1 MTVFF
6 LFVNDYV
13 SKNYILNPVSL
24 FSECNYVEIFYSAQ
38 GGSFRSTFVFYV
50 KCYFLQQVPDVGVE
64 LTGGCYGFAAK
75 YMHWPEELLIG
86 GARHNKTGHLTRAA
100 ALQTVVQLMGEREL
114 YDFLANTYKVHH
126 IDWSQEKAAQVL
138 ETWQR
143 AFSNEVKKRVNMNA
157 SMPYN
162 MNAFSTTTLN
172 DILGKY
178 SEVSVMKIA
187 IGGAL
192 MVRNQTL

>member
-1 MTVFF
+1 
-6 LFVNDYV
+6 
-13 SKNYILNPVSL
+13 
-24 FSECNYVEIFYSAQ
+24 
-38 GGSFRSTFVFYV
+38 
-50 KCYFLQQVPDVGVE
+50 
-64 LTGGCYGFAAK
+64 
-75 YMHWPEELLIG
+75 MHWPEELLIG
-86 GARHNKTGHLTRAA
+86 GAKHNKTGHLTRAA

-143 AFSNEVKKRVNMNA
+143 AFSNEVKKRMNLNV
-157 SMPYN
+157 STYN
-162 MNAFSTTTLN
+162 LNAFSTTTLN

-178 SEVSVMKIA
+178 SEVSVMRIA

-192 MVRNQTL
+192 MVRNQVL

>member
-1 MTVFF
+1 
-6 LFVNDYV
+6 
-13 SKNYILNPVSL
+13 
-24 FSECNYVEIFYSAQ
+24 
-38 GGSFRSTFVFYV
+38 
-50 KCYFLQQVPDVGVE
+50 
-64 LTGGCYGFAAK
+64 
-75 YMHWPEELLIG
+75 MHWPEELLIG
-86 GARHNKTGHLTRAA
+86 GAKHNKTGHLTRAA

-143 AFSNEVKKRVNMNA
+143 AFSNEVKKQVEMNV

-162 MNAFSTTTLN
+162 LNAFSTTTLN
-172 DILGKY
+172 DILKKY
-178 SEVSVMKIA
+178 SVVSVMKIA

>member
-1 MTVFF
+1 M
-6 LFVNDYV
+6 
-13 SKNYILNPVSL
+13 
-24 FSECNYVEIFYSAQ
+24 
-38 GGSFRSTFVFYV
+38 
-50 KCYFLQQVPDVGVE
+50 
-64 LTGGCYGFAAK
+64 TGGCYGFAAK

-143 AFSNEVKKRVNMNA
+143 AFSNEVKKRMDLNV
-157 SMPYN
+157 STYN
-162 MNAFSTTTLN
+162 VNAFSTTTLN

-178 SEVSVMKIA
+178 SVVSVMKIA

-192 MVRNQTL
+192 MVRSFTIN